1 MIRKIV
7 GLITLIGFSLFIGC
21 ESAEP
26 IAPIRFELQLES
38 EIDINGYYHVSIDT
52 TKWQTLHR
60 ISGNVYRN
68 GNPVNVIKFGWSSS
82 HYWTLGDTLGYII
95 RRGLTDDLI
104 YVGYDTSYI
113 TGFNGF
119 EVPIVNGASYSREDG
134 EVNTMIAPVKTMRG
148 DTATIFYGYY
158 DNWLYEETYGEFH
171 LIFD

>member
-7 GLITLIGFSLFIGC
+7 GIITLIGFSLFIGC
-21 ESAEP
+21 EDSNHIEP
-26 IAPIRFELQLES
+26 IEFELSSGLEVD
-38 EIDINGYYHVSIDT
+38 ENGYYHISIDT
-52 TKWQTLHR
+52 TRWQTIHR

-68 GNPVNVIKFGWSSS
+68 GNPVNVIKFGWSGS

-95 RRGLTDDLI
+95 KRGLTDGLI
-104 YVGYDTSYI
+104 YVSYDTSYV
-113 TGFNGF
+113 TGFNGY
-119 EVPIVNGASYSREDG
+119 EVPIVNGASYSDEGG
-134 EVNTMIAPVKTMRG
+134 EVSTVIAPVKTMRG

>member
-1 MIRKIV
+1 MIRRIAKISI
-7 GLITLIGFSLFIGC
+7 LIVFSLFIGC

-26 IAPIRFELQLES
+26 ISPITFELQFES
-38 EIDINGYYHVSIDT
+38 EVDINGYYHIPVDT
-52 TKWQTLHR
+52 TRWQTIHR
-60 ISGNVYRN
+60 ISGNVYRK

-82 HYWTLGDTLGYII
+82 HYWMLGDTLGYII
-95 RRGLTDDLI
+95 TRGLTDDLI
-104 YVGYDTSYI
+104 YVSYDTSYI

-119 EVPIVNGASYSREDG
+119 EVPVVNGASYSDEEG
-134 EVNTMIAPVKTMRG
+134 VVSTVIAPVKTMRG